1 MRSKEEIAHW
11 LNKCA
16 SFTPECDKCPWH
28 DDITGNPA
36 CFDQL
41 MLDAAAVM
49 IADIEARVQEVI
61 GDEKQG

>member
-1 MRSKEEIAHW
+1 MKSKAEIAHW

-28 DDITGNPA
+28 DDVTDNPA
-36 CFDQL
+36 CVDQL

-49 IADIEARVQEVI
+49 ITEIEASVQEVM
-61 GDEKQG
+61 GNEEQG

>member
-1 MRSKEEIAHW
+1 MKSKAEIAYW
-11 LNKCA
+11 LNKCG
-16 SFTPECDKCPWH
+16 SFTPECDKCPWY
-28 DDITGNPA
+28 DADNPA

-49 IADIEARVQEVI
+49 IADIEARVQEVM